1 MIRNKEQVRRQ
12 LVISAVRSEGIF
24 AANLGM
30 GFLALPLFRDIT
42 HINVTQSPTW
52 TLLPQMRL
60 HNSIILWARK
70 EPARGA
76 RAWPQR
82 EATTS

>member
-1 MIRNKEQVRRQ
+1 MIRNKEQVRRE
-12 LVISAVRSEGIF
+12 LVISAVQSEGIF

-30 GFLALPLFRDIT
+30 GFLALPLLRDIT
-42 HINVTQSPTW
+42 RINVTRSRTW

-60 HNSIILWARK
+60 HDSIILWARK
-70 EPARGA
+70 EPAREA
-76 RAWPQR
+76 CAWPQR